1 MASTRQVESS
11 LLTEHLRY
19 TPLTLLDDIIN
30 TINELVSRAVDAAE
44 QGLLAANAADLGFDQ
59 RARAEKRI
67 VDTDGDGRAEYPEAR
82 REIEEGVHQLE
93 TLLESN
99 VDKNFDKL
107 EIYVLRNVLHVDE
120 ELVPWVRLGHYE
132 NIILP
137 DPDLTVPVPT
147 PESLQKL
154 RRKVQETRK
163 LHATL
168 QKTVHRNEATLLQLR
183 SLISPSAED
192 VKAEQHSSSPSRQL
206 QHTTGAFTF
215 LTNTPSAQSLG
226 VAPITSST
234 STSISTNTPLET
246 NTSFT
251 LAQLPALKAL
261 LNDLRPRLAELEG
274 GTAVKES
281 EQAKER
287 RIYIE
292 NQTRKVL
299 EKRGVEI
306 SKEPV
311 ELGRRVPPEELA
323 ALEGIVEGLGGS
335 TQRDKMEE

>member
-1 MASTRQVESS
+1 MASTRQIESS

-44 QGLLAANAADLGFDQ
+44 QGLLAADPANLGFDQ
-59 RARAEKRI
+59 RARAEKRLVDRDG
-67 VDTDGDGRAEYPEAR
+67 VDTEWMREEAR

-107 EIYVLRNVLHVDE
+107 EIYVLRNVLCVEGGLVD
-120 ELVPWVRLGHYE
+120 WVRLGHYE
-132 NIILP
+132 DITIP
-137 DPDLTVPVPT
+137 DPNSTSPVPT
-147 PESLQKL
+147 PESIQQL

-163 LHATL
+163 LHAAL
-168 QKTVHRNEATLLQLR
+168 EKTAKRNEATLSQLR
-183 SLISPSAED
+183 SLINPSSAV
-192 VKAEQHSSSPSRQL
+192 VKAEQHSSPSRD
-206 QHTTGAFTF
+206 TTGTFSF

-226 VAPITSST
+226 IAPITSSASPSKT
-234 STSISTNTPLET
+234 ISTPLET

-251 LAQLPALKAL
+251 LTQLPALKAL
-261 LNDLRPRLAELEG
+261 LNDLRPKLAELG
-274 GTAVKES
+274 GDAAVKES

-306 SKEPV
+306 GDEAV
-311 ELGRRVPPEELA
+311 EMGRRVPPEELA
-323 ALEGIVEGLGGS
+323 ALEGIVEGMGGS
-335 TQRDKMEE
+335 AERDKMEE